1 MAASGKEEGNQVGLK
16 MGFRI
21 GEELGFYRGC
31 IDVWNAA
38 ILSEPTCFS
47 SRVQKGIKQ
56 MDELMCQYPFSDP
69 EDESATDIIDS
80 LRLKFKSVCATP
92 NIRLEYDGYPKA
104 SGIDKSGF

>member
-56 MDELMCQYPFSDP
+56 MDELLCQYPL
-69 EDESATDIIDS
+69 SATDIIDS
-80 LRLKFKSVCATP
+80 LRLKFKSVCATL